1 MPLDHSEFTTAA
13 DTAGARPGEIPS
25 ERITVADVVGDA
37 DIADPV
43 VRANIANFVGMHNSV
58 VGSGEFLG
66 DVGVWLAAE
75 QRQQEG
81 GHRD

>member
-13 DTAGARPGEIPS
+13 DIDSARPGELPT

-58 VGSGEFLG
+58 VGSGEFL
-66 DVGVWLAAE
+66 DDAAVWLAAE
-75 QRQQEG
+75 RRQQEG